1 MKVLITG
8 SNGFIG
14 KFIKQDFINA
24 GHVVYGLSRFN
35 AEIICDLTLK
45 APLLDS
51 DFDMVVHCAGIAH
64 QTHVDDL
71 TMSNG
76 HVLLTQ
82 NLLKALSHQTQLKS
96 IVYMSSVAVYGLIE
110 GVQIDE
116 QQLPLP
122 ITAYGKSK
130 LYTEEILNDWCNAN
144 HINLCVLRLPLVYDK
159 NAPGNLSKMKSAI
172 NKGYFALIDGGR
184 ARKSIVHVKDIALC
198 VMDLIDKK
206 GIYNI
211 TDGIEHSFKAISMGI
226 SNSKR
231 TFNIPNKLAYY
242 LSKVGDIKGMK
253 WPLNTYLYL
262 QMTKTLTFNDM
273 KARKELGWNP
283 KNALDH
289 E

>member
-1 MKVLITG
+1 M
-8 SNGFIG
+8 
-14 KFIKQDFINA
+14 
-24 GHVVYGLSRFN
+24 
-35 AEIICDLTLK
+35 
-45 APLLDS
+45 
-51 DFDMVVHCAGIAH
+51 
-64 QTHVDDL
+64 
-71 TMSNG
+71 
-76 HVLLTQ
+76 
-82 NLLKALSHQTQLKS
+82 
-96 IVYMSSVAVYGLIE
+96 
-110 GVQIDE
+110 
-116 QQLPLP
+116 
-122 ITAYGKSK
+122 
-130 LYTEEILNDWCNAN
+130 
-144 HINLCVLRLPLVYDK
+144 
-159 NAPGNLSKMKSAI
+159 
-172 NKGYFALIDGGR
+172 
-184 ARKSIVHVKDIALC
+184 HVKDIAIS
-198 VMDLIDKK
+198 VVDLIDKK